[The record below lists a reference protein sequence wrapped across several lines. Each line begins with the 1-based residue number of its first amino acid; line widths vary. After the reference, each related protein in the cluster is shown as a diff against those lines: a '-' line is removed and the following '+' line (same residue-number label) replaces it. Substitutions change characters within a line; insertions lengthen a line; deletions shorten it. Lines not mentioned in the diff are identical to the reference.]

1 MSEVLSTGRPSD
13 LARHRLGWRR
23 ADGADGDRLRAR
35 PFFICL
41 LWRERRVRGWLR
53 CRGRSY
59 RSALATRK
67 RLRAPLAT
75 LASPGAP
82 DIPALSHPVHTTTY

>member
-13 LARHRLGWRR
+13 LARHRFGWRR
-23 ADGADGDRLRAR
+23 ADGDRLRAR
-35 PFFICL
+35 PFFIWL